1 MFFSRESK
9 DYGAVLYEKI
19 NNNKGE
25 NQKVF
30 FIHGGV
36 DTEERE
42 LVREITERE
51 NDAIIVAS
59 YGTFSTGINIK
70 NLHNVIF
77 ASPSK
82 SRIRNLQSI
91 GRVLRK
97 GKNKVKV
104 TLYDISDDCSTKSR
118 RNYTLNHFIERIK
131 IYNEE
136 KFNYEII
143 TIKLKEN

>member
-1 MFFSRESK
+1 MEQI
-9 DYGAVLYEKI
+9 LYDQI
-19 NNNKGE
+19 NNNKRDE
-25 NQKVF
+25 RKVF
-30 FIHGGV
+30 FVHGGV
-36 DTEERE
+36 DAEERE

-51 NDAIIVAS
+51 NNAIIVAS

-97 GKNKVKV
+97 GK
-104 TLYDISDDCSTKSR
+104 TK
-118 RNYTLNHFIERIK
+118 
-131 IYNEE
+131 
-136 KFNYEII
+136 
-143 TIKLKEN
+143 

>member
-1 MFFSRESK
+1 
-9 DYGAVLYEKI
+9 V
-19 NNNKGE
+19 
-25 NQKVF
+25 
-30 FIHGGV
+30 HGGV
-36 DTEERE
+36 DAEERE
-42 LVREITERE
+42 RIREITETE
-51 NDAIIVAS
+51 KNAIIVAS

-97 GKNKVKV
+97 GDSKTQAV
-104 TLYDISDDCSTKSR
+104 LYDIADDITHLSR
-118 RNYTLNHFIERIK
+118 RNYTLNHLIERIK

-136 KFNYEII
+136 KFNYEIVQI
-143 TIKLKEN
+143 DLGEK